1 MGNTAIELS
10 TNGKKAFETGD
21 FDSAIH
27 FFSEAV
33 EAYLQKEKMLD
44 VAEAKNNLSV
54 ALLQAKRAEEALEA
68 ARGTDL
74 IFSEAEDKLREAM
87 ALGNQA
93 AALDE
98 LGDLDEAINFY
109 NKSAALFGEIGEGD
123 FQETVLKSIAAI
135 KLRSGKLQDT
145 AFTMLESLGATQK
158 PSIFQRFLKFI
169 LRFVR

>member
-68 ARGTDL
+68 AKGTDL

-98 LGDLDEAINFY
+98 LGASDEAIDIY

-145 AFTMLESLGATQK
+145 AFTMLESLGATKK
-158 PSIFQRFLKFI
+158 PSVFQRFLKFI